1 MTCNKF
7 RKIDWVEIPLTSSA
21 STTSIIT
28 LSNLKWPTTSTAF
41 GYAHWVVFTS
51 NMETSK
57 AVV

>member
-7 RKIDWVEIPLTSSA
+7 RKIDWVEIPLTSAASA
-21 STTSIIT
+21 TTIIT

-41 GYAHWVVFTS
+41 GYVRWIVFTT
-51 NMETSK
+51 NMEASK